1 MKTLEELQRLLE
13 SNYINREYGFNPEIE
28 LDGFEANID
37 EIEELASDFG
47 YKIKIKD
54 NIIYFL

>member
-28 LDGFEANID
+28 LDGFKASID
-37 EIEELASDFG
+37 EIEELATDFG

-54 NIIYFL
+54 NTIYFI